1 MGRQD
6 YQWKHEPCLYGW
18 KPGASHYFVAR
29 RDLITVTEDE
39 ALDLNALTKQELKDL
54 LQKVLDLPTTDIH
67 EDKPLRSADHPTM
80 KPLKLMG
87 RLIKNSTRP
96 GEVVLDPFGG
106 SGSTMMAAEQLGRA
120 CYMVELDPAYIDVI
134 CKRYEELTG
143 EKAEYLGNFKTEAK

>member
-1 MGRQD
+1 
-6 YQWKHEPCLYGW
+6 
-18 KPGASHYFVAR
+18 
-29 RDLITVTEDE
+29 
-39 ALDLNALTKQELKDL
+39 
-54 LQKVLDLPTTDIH
+54 
-67 EDKPLRSADHPTM
+67 M

-120 CYMVELDPAYIDVI
+120 CFMVELDPAYIDVI

-143 EKAEYLGNFKTEAK
+143 EKAEYLGNFKETEK

>member
-1 MGRQD
+1 
-6 YQWKHEPCLYGW
+6 
-18 KPGASHYFVAR
+18 
-29 RDLITVTEDE
+29 
-39 ALDLNALTKQELKDL
+39 
-54 LQKVLDLPTTDIH
+54 
-67 EDKPLRSADHPTM
+67 M

-143 EKAEYLGNFKTEAK
+143 EKAEHLGNFKTEAK